1 MTSSSVRVRQVMD
14 ISAAVWG
21 GVVAGLVLLI
31 IQMIFAVGTLGGSIW
46 MPFYW
51 NSAIFLG
58 QSILMPP
65 VGFAAVPVLLGLLIH
80 FFFAIIFGVLIAFVV
95 HRGGMPV
102 GIIGGGL
109 LGLTLYAVDYYLL
122 SDLLPWF
129 YNIRGW
135 EMTLGHIIYGAVAG
149 GIYEGLEVEE
159 FEPVEA

>member
-21 GVVAGLVLLI
+21 GAVAGLVFLI
-31 IQMIFAVGTLGGSIW
+31 IQIIFAVGTLGGSIW
-46 MPFYW
+46 MPFFW
-51 NSAIFLG
+51 SAAIFLG

-65 VGFAAVPVLLGLLIH
+65 VGFAAVPVLLGLILH
-80 FFFAIIFGVLIAFVV
+80 FIFSIAFGILIAFII
-95 HRGGMPV
+95 HRGGLAV
-102 GIIGGGL
+102 GIFGGGL
-109 LGLTLYAVDYYLL
+109 LGLALYAVNFYLL

-135 EMTLGHIIYGAVAG
+135 EMALGHIIYGAVAG

-159 FEPVEA
+159 FEPVEE